1 MNDVIVIIAN
11 AIRGTEFENNTFIA
25 GGFVRDEVMGK
36 ESNDLD
42 IVVSLPNGGIA
53 LAQLLFEKGK
63 SSRPVI
69 FQRFGT
75 AQIIISEHKIE
86 FVMARKE
93 SYRNNS
99 RKPDVVL
106 ATITE
111 DVYRRDFTVNS
122 LIMNVMNNEIQ
133 DITGKGIDDIKAKII
148 RATSNPDIIFE
159 EDPLRI
165 LRAVRFAVQ
174 LDFSIDNETMNGII
188 RNAPMLQH
196 ISRERVRDE
205 LIKILL
211 SPAPAVGIRM
221 LVHYG
226 IMQYVIPELV
236 LLDGVQQNK
245 YHDKDML
252 EHTLQ
257 VLQKTP
263 HDIVIRLSALL
274 HDIAKPQTKRQD
286 KKGIHFYRH
295 EVAGAKR
302 ARKIL
307 NDLKFPKET
316 IGKVSKLIKNHM
328 RLKAFGDT
336 LENFSDVA
344 VRRLIFQLDS
354 ELQPLLSLIH
364 ADNISHAK
372 TYCLPNQIPNLKLRI
387 ASNLKKI
394 NGKMLPVTGKDIML
408 HFEMSEGQKI
418 GKILDRV
425 YEIWLKHPLWDKTK
439 ILNKV
444 EFEEELW
451 KKKK

>member
-1 MNDVIVIIAN
+1 MNNVIRIIAN
-11 AIRGTEFENNTFIA
+11 AIHETEFKNNTFIA
-25 GGFVRDEVMGK
+25 GGFVRDRVMGK

-53 LAQLLFEKGK
+53 LAQLLYEKGL

-69 FQRFGT
+69 FERFGT
-75 AQIIISEHKIE
+75 AQVIISGYKIE

-93 SYRNNS
+93 SYRYKS
-99 RKPDVVL
+99 RKPNVIQG
-106 ATITE
+106 TITE
-111 DVYRRDFTVNS
+111 DIYRRDFTVNS
-122 LIMNVMNNEIQ
+122 LIMNIMNEEIQ
-133 DITGKGIDDIKAKII
+133 DITGKGIADIKTKII
-148 RATSNPDIIFE
+148 RATSQPDIIFE
-159 EDPLRI
+159 EDPLRM

-174 LDFSIDNETMNGII
+174 LNFSIEERTMNGII
-188 RNAPMLQH
+188 QNAQMLKH

-211 SPAPAVGIRM
+211 SPAPSDGIRI
-221 LVHYG
+221 LAHSG

-236 LLDGVQQNK
+236 LLDGAQQNK

-252 EHTLQ
+252 GHTLE
-257 VLQKTP
+257 VLQNTP
-263 HDIVIRLSALL
+263 DDLVLRLSALL
-274 HDIAKPQTKRQD
+274 HDIAKPQTKTVD

-295 EVAGAKR
+295 EIAGAKR
-302 ARKIL
+302 TRKIL

-316 IGKVSKLIKNHM
+316 ITKVTKLIKNHM

-344 VRRLIFQLDS
+344 VRRLIIQLDS
-354 ELQPLLSLIH
+354 ELESLLSLIH

-372 TYCLPNQIPNLKLRI
+372 PYCLVNQIPNLKKRI

-408 HFEMSEGQKI
+408 HFEMSEGQNV
-418 GKILDRV
+418 GKILDQAH
-425 YEIWLKHPLWDKTK
+425 EIWLKHPLWDKTE
-439 ILNKV
+439 ILN
-444 EFEEELW
+444 EIELEEELW